1 MFVDLLWLAE
11 FLELVSQLKGIYDQ
25 LVELAEGE
33 DPPDVLEM
41 TDAQRLQALKD
52 ATLLVH
58 RLRLD
63 IACYPLTDASVVFL
77 GSNGEPIPL
86 DCLS

>member
-1 MFVDLLWLAE
+1 MFVDLLWLLE
-11 FLELVSQLKGIYDQ
+11 FLELLNELKGIYDN
-25 LVELAEGE
+25 LIALSED
-33 DPPDVLEM
+33 DPPPPAVEM

-63 IACYPLTDASVVFL
+63 IACYPLTDASVIML
-77 GSNGEPIPL
+77 GSNGDPIPL
-86 DCLS
+86 DCLE